1 VTAQQAVDRSPLV
14 TDRGTDLDIYT
25 LALRDSLTAMPYN
38 SATAFH
44 TSFGDGPPDPRFG
57 MACIHQTIDAGRRA
71 HDLGAPSP
79 VLLQDERHVGA
90 VFHDDGDVIVLD
102 PYLLHVDAIRF
113 PRAEV
118 LAGES
123 SIRVEA
129 APRRRAADGRVKQ
142 GRLDAR
148 YKATEDGYVI
158 RLSYSRFG
166 PSRGSYVLSR
176 HFSLRSTSVFD
187 MQEFSKDMR
196 SLVTDPEQTS
206 VSVRAYVPEICGTA
220 EAIIPLH
227 GYARKTFS
235 REDIWCRSSQGVVSR
250 SGETGSGPVWE
261 QLTGVTTLSQSDI
274 EDHLVGAA
282 RIYQRIA
289 DPTTDVEPYP
299 LENQ

>member
-1 VTAQQAVDRSPLV
+1 VTTEQAIERPPSSQAEQPVADR
-14 TDRGTDLDIYT
+14 YT
-25 LALRDSLTAMPYN
+25 LALRASLAAMPYN

-57 MACIHQTIDAGRRA
+57 MACIYQTIDAARRA
-71 HDLGAPSP
+71 QELGAPAP
-79 VLLQDERHVGA
+79 LFLQDERHVGA

-102 PYLLHVDAIRF
+102 PYLLHVEAVRF
-113 PRAEV
+113 PRVEV

-123 SIRVEA
+123 SVRVEA
-129 APRRRAADGRVKQ
+129 ASRRQAADGQVKP

-148 YKATEDGYVI
+148 YKATADGYVI

-166 PSRGSYVLSR
+166 PRRGSYVISR
-176 HFSLRSTSVFD
+176 HFSLRPASVFD

-206 VSVRAYVPEICGTA
+206 VSIRAFIPEVCATA

-235 REDIWCRSSQGVVSR
+235 SRDIWLRSGQGVVSR
-250 SGETGSGPVWE
+250 NGEAGSGSVWE
-261 QLTGVTTLSQSDI
+261 QVTGATTLSQSDI
-274 EDHLVGAA
+274 EDHLLGAA

-289 DPTTDVEPYP
+289 DPSKDVAPYS
-299 LENQ
+299 LDNE

>member
-1 VTAQQAVDRSPLV
+1 VTAEQVADHPPLPRTRR
-14 TDRGTDLDIYT
+14 TDVDIYT
-25 LALRDSLTAMPYN
+25 LALRDCLTAMPYN

-44 TSFGDGPPDPRFG
+44 TSFGDGAPDPRFG
-57 MACIHQTIDAGRRA
+57 MACIHQTIDAARRA
-71 HDLGAPSP
+71 QDLGAPAP

-90 VFHDDGDVIVLD
+90 VFSDDGDVIVLD

-118 LAGES
+118 LSGES

-129 APRRRAADGRVKQ
+129 APRRQAAGGQVKH

-148 YKATEDGYVI
+148 YKETKDGYVI

-166 PSRGSYVLSR
+166 PSRGAYVISR

-187 MQEFSKDMR
+187 MQEFTTDMW

-206 VSVRAYVPEICGTA
+206 VSVRAYVPEVCGTA

-235 REDIWCRSSQGVVSR
+235 TGDIWLRSAQGVVSR
-250 SGETGSGPVWE
+250 NGETGSGPVWKH
-261 QLTGVTTLSQSDI
+261 LTGATMLSQGDI
-274 EDHLVGAA
+274 EDHLTGAA

-289 DPTTDVEPYP
+289 DPTADVAPYP
-299 LENQ
+299 LENA

>member
-1 VTAQQAVDRSPLV
+1 MEQAIDHPPLAGAQQPVADS
-14 TDRGTDLDIYT
+14 YT
-25 LALRDSLTAMPYN
+25 IALRASLAAMPYN

-57 MACIHQTIDAGRRA
+57 MACIHQTIDAARRA
-71 HDLGAPSP
+71 QEFGAPPP

-102 PYLLHVDAIRF
+102 PYLLHVDAVRF

-129 APRRRAADGRVKQ
+129 APRRLAANGEVKP

-148 YKATEDGYVI
+148 YKQTADGYVI
-158 RLSYSRFG
+158 RLSYSRFR
-166 PSRGSYVLSR
+166 PSRGSYAISR
-176 HFSLRSTSVFD
+176 HFSLRPTSVFD
-187 MQEFSKDMR
+187 MQEFSADMR

-206 VSVRAYVPEICGTA
+206 VSLRAYVPEVCGLA

-227 GYARKTFS
+227 GYARRTFS
-235 REDIWCRSSQGVVSR
+235 ASDIWLRSGQGVVSR
-250 SGETGSGPVWE
+250 NGEAGSGPVWS
-261 QLTGVTTLSQSDI
+261 QITGATTLSQSDV
-274 EDHLVGAA
+274 EDHLIGAA
-282 RIYQRIA
+282 QIYQRIA
-289 DPTTDVEPYP
+289 DPTKDVVPYP
-299 LENQ
+299 LENE

>member
-1 VTAQQAVDRSPLV
+1 MTTEQAVASPPSETSQRTEL
-14 TDRGTDLDIYT
+14 DLYT
-25 LALRDSLTAMPYN
+25 RALRDSLTAMPYN

-44 TSFGDGPPDPRFG
+44 TSFGDGAPDPRFG
-57 MACIHQTIDAGRRA
+57 AACIYQTINSAERA
-71 HDLGAPSP
+71 QRLGAPEP
-79 VLLQDERHVGA
+79 VFLQDERHVGA

-118 LAGES
+118 DSGES

-129 APRRRAADGRVKQ
+129 APRRLDADGETKR

-148 YKATEDGYVI
+148 YKRTKDGYVI

-166 PSRGSYVLSR
+166 PSRGAYVLSR
-176 HFSLRSTSVFD
+176 HFSLRNTSVFD
-187 MQEFSKDMR
+187 MAEFTTDMR

-206 VSVRAYVPEICGTA
+206 VSVRAFVPEICGTA

-235 REDIWCRSSQGVVSR
+235 TNDIWLRSSQGVVSR
-250 SGETGSGPVWE
+250 NQTAGSEPVWE
-261 QLTGVTTLSQSDI
+261 QVTGATTLSRGEI
-274 EDHLVGAA
+274 EDHLVEAA

-289 DPTTDVEPYP
+289 DPAADVEPYP
-299 LENQ
+299 LENA

>member
-1 VTAQQAVDRSPLV
+1 MSSE
-14 TDRGTDLDIYT
+14 DIYT
-25 LALRDSLTAMPYN
+25 SALRACLTGMPYN

-57 MACIHQTIDAGRRA
+57 MACIHQTIDSGRRA
-71 HDLGAPSP
+71 ESLGAPAP
-79 VLLQDERHVGA
+79 VFLQDERHVGA

-118 LAGES
+118 AAGES

-129 APRRRAADGRVKQ
+129 APRRQAADGQDKR

-158 RLSYSRFG
+158 RLSYSRFR
-166 PSRGSYVLSR
+166 PSRGSYVISR
-176 HFSLRSTSVFD
+176 HFSLRSASPFD
-187 MQEFSKDMR
+187 MQEFTVDMLA
-196 SLVTDPEQTS
+196 LVTDPEQTS
-206 VSVRAYVPEICGTA
+206 VSIRAYVPELCGTA

-227 GYARKTFS
+227 GYSTKSFEAS
-235 REDIWCRSSQGVVSR
+235 DIWLRSGQGVVSR
-250 SGETGSGPVWE
+250 NNGAGSGQVWE
-261 QLTGVTTLSQSDI
+261 QLTGVTTLLQSDI

-282 RIYQRIA
+282 QIYQRIA
-289 DPTTDVEPYP
+289 DPALDVAPYS
-299 LENQ
+299 LENE

>member
-1 VTAQQAVDRSPLV
+1 
-14 TDRGTDLDIYT
+14 
-25 LALRDSLTAMPYN
+25 
-38 SATAFH
+38 
-44 TSFGDGPPDPRFG
+44 
-57 MACIHQTIDAGRRA
+57 MACIHQTIDAARRA
-71 HDLGAPSP
+71 QDLGAPAA

-90 VFHDDGDVIVLD
+90 VFTDNGDVIVLD

-118 LAGES
+118 SSGES

-129 APRRRAADGRVKQ
+129 APRRRTAGGQVKL

-148 YKATEDGYVI
+148 YKQTRDGYVI

-166 PSRGSYVLSR
+166 PSRGAYVISR
-176 HFSLRSTSVFD
+176 HFSLRPTSVFD
-187 MQEFSKDMR
+187 LQEFSTDMR

-227 GYARKTFS
+227 GYARRTFS
-235 REDIWCRSSQGVVSR
+235 TADIWLRSSQGVVSR
-250 SGETGSGPVWE
+250 NGEVGSGPVWE
-261 QLTGVTTLSQSDI
+261 HLTGATTLSRRDI
-274 EDHLVGAA
+274 EEHLIGAA

-289 DPTTDVEPYP
+289 DPAADVEPYP
-299 LENQ
+299 LENA